1 MDIRSCYYCD
11 WPPKP
16 VSPELQKII
25 DETRADIKKAF
36 APLKDRR
43 FKLKRLECLQP
54 EDLTREIWALYE
66 VSQAAHKAMTN
77 AVTAK
82 IEKQKTKKGNA
93 A

>member
-1 MDIRSCYYCD
+1 MAFKFGEHDQVVTAYAQHAHGPGWANQPVWVVVRSRLDGAY
-11 WPPKP
+11 
-16 VSPELQKII
+16 
-25 DETRADIKKAF
+25 
-36 APLKDRR
+36 
-43 FKLKRLECLQP
+43 RLECLQP

-66 VSQAAHKAMTN
+66 VSQAAHKAMMN